1 MIRTGNE
8 RTGNRLLDIPVK
20 GGEELTEATMAVINA
35 EGYAE
40 TATAAAGLLIA
51 GCVQSYCDNR
61 NGADGE
67 QTASVKRGTFVWEND
82 GTPTPSRI
90 RLTPFTRYFI
100 SRATTRTPALTLI
113 RQRLTGTFSSTALT

>member
-67 QTASVKRGTFVWEND
+67 QTVSVKRYLNFGDGSIGCQSTDFVNSFCYAD
-82 GTPTPSRI
+82 
-90 RLTPFTRYFI
+90 
-100 SRATTRTPALTLI
+100 
-113 RQRLTGTFSSTALT
+113 

>member
-40 TATAAAGLLIA
+40 TATAAAGLL
-51 GCVQSYCDNR
+51 R
-61 NGADGE
+61 
-67 QTASVKRGTFVWEND
+67 W
-82 GTPTPSRI
+82 
-90 RLTPFTRYFI
+90 
-100 SRATTRTPALTLI
+100 
-113 RQRLTGTFSSTALT
+113 TG

>member
-51 GCVQSYCDNR
+51 AFGMGMLWRIVKQFYYPKNIRNR
-61 NGADGE
+61 
-67 QTASVKRGTFVWEND
+67 
-82 GTPTPSRI
+82 
-90 RLTPFTRYFI
+90 
-100 SRATTRTPALTLI
+100 
-113 RQRLTGTFSSTALT
+113 